1 MSSDNQVIK
10 LGFGVKVPSSFKE
23 TEENGTM
30 LSTVWEGIMLKKKPQ
45 DYCYL
50 LFVMTRDTKK
60 LCPHLDHDF

>member
-30 LSTVWEGIMLKKKPQ
+30 LSTV
-45 DYCYL
+45 
-50 LFVMTRDTKK
+50 
-60 LCPHLDHDF
+60 